1 VSAPRQVLPGRYYLL
16 SRRCTRREFLLKP
29 CKATRE
35 IVLYCLAEAA
45 GRFGIEV
52 VTLMVMSNH
61 LHLVVCDRDGRLPA
75 FLHHFHG
82 TVARA
87 LNCHWGRWENF
98 WAVEQTSVVRL
109 IDAEDV
115 FGKQIYALCNP
126 VESGLVTHVTHWPG
140 ANSLDAQLHDK
151 TLVLERP
158 KRTRAHGRGRAF
170 FSDKSSLP
178 DRVSLRFRRPPGCE
192 DLSEDAFATLLRAA
206 IEEKEQQY
214 AREREA
220 KGLRVV
226 GRKAILAQSPFDS
239 PRTHAPRR
247 LLSPRIACKNKWR
260 RIEALRRNAQF
271 QADYREAFERRR
283 RGDVDVL
290 FPPGTYH
297 FAVLGLVRVRCT
309 SPPN

>member
-29 CKATRE
+29 CKATRD
-35 IVLYCLAEAA
+35 IVFHCLADAA

-52 VTLMVMSNH
+52 VCIMVMSNH
-61 LHLVVCDRDGRLPA
+61 LHVVVYDAEGRFPA

-98 WAVEQTSVVRL
+98 WAAEQTSAVHLVQPQ
-109 IDAEDV
+109 DV
-115 FGKQIYALCNP
+115 FGKQIYTLCNP
-126 VESGLVTHVTHWPG
+126 VESRLVTHVTHWPG
-140 ANSLDAQLHDK
+140 ANSLEAQLHDK
-151 TLVLERP
+151 TLILERP

-170 FSDKSSLP
+170 FGNKSTFP
-178 DRVSLRFRRPPGCE
+178 DRVTLRFRRPPGFE
-192 DLSEDAFATLLRAA
+192 DHSTEEWAAHLRAA
-206 IEEKEQQY
+206 I
-214 AREREA
+214 AEREEELANERTA
-220 KGLRVV
+220 KGLGVL
-226 GRKAILAQSPFDS
+226 GRKAVLAQSPFDG

-247 LLSPRIACKNKWR
+247 LLSPRVACRNKWR
-260 RIEALRRNAQF
+260 RIEALRRNAEF
-271 QADYREAFERRR
+271 LAEYRRAFERRR
-283 RGDVDVL
+283 LGDVDVR

-297 FAVLGLVRVRCT
+297 FAVLGLVRVRCN